1 MTPRRI
7 IGYGSVAA
15 LAAAAVAALSPSAL
29 SFADLRTQDAMVRL
43 AAERP
48 PSSRVTIAAID
59 DRSLAEIGQWPWSR
73 DVVARLIDGIRDL
86 GARVVAMDML
96 LAEPDRFDRT
106 GEPGS
111 SPTDAALVAAA
122 GRGGVVM
129 SYALTFEADGNTGSG
144 CVLHPLDLAVREGR
158 DGRSPLAQLFRASGV
173 VCSLPPLGRAAGASG
188 YLNASPDRDGL
199 LRRVPLLMEFG
210 GAIYPSL
217 ALATVAQAEGV
228 KRFTLAGVTVDRAR
242 LLLDDA
248 PVLLDARATLLIRFR
263 GGRGTYP
270 QVPASDI
277 LQGRLSPGAL
287 RDRIVFVGA
296 TALGV
301 QDVVSTPFE
310 NAVPGIEVHAAAAE
324 TLLQRDFLSTPPH
337 GRAYELVGAMVFA
350 LAAAVA
356 VAGGGFLYGTLGSL
370 GLLVLLWIATF
381 AAVKSNGV
389 FLSPVHPTVGLVF
402 ALLVLTV
409 AKVRDERG
417 RAESE
422 RDRRERAHR
431 FAVQSLTSLME
442 VRDGATGQHA
452 RRTQEYARL
461 LAARLATSPRFRRE
475 LTPERVQLIAQLSPL
490 HDIGKVGVSDAV
502 LNKPGALSNAEL
514 DEMRRH
520 VAFGH
525 ETIANAERLAGGEG
539 SEALLQLAKD
549 IVYTHHEWWDG
560 RGYPRRLRGEEI
572 PVAGR
577 IMAVVDV
584 YDALSHSRSYRAS
597 LTHDEAVAEI
607 AAGRGTHFD
616 PDVVDAFLSVAD
628 EFRELSRALRGHAAH
643 S

>member
-7 IGYGSVAA
+7 LGYGSVAA
-15 LAAAAVAALSPSAL
+15 LAAAAVAALSTSAL
-29 SFADLRTQDAMVRL
+29 SFVDLRTQDAMVRL
-43 AAERP
+43 AGARP

-59 DRSLAEIGQWPWSR
+59 DRSLSEIGQWPWSR
-73 DVVARLIDGIRDL
+73 DVVARLIDGIRGL

-129 SYALTFEADGNTGSG
+129 SYALTFEPDGNNGSG
-144 CVLHPLDLAVREGR
+144 CVLHPLDVAVREGR

-173 VCSLPPLGRAAGASG
+173 VCSLPPLGRAARASG

-199 LRRVPLLMEFG
+199 LR
-210 GAIYPSL
+210 
-217 ALATVAQAEGV
+217 
-228 KRFTLAGVTVDRAR
+228 FTLAGVTVDRAL

-248 PVLLDARATLLIRFR
+248 RVPLDARATLLIRFR
-263 GGRGTYP
+263 GGRGAYP

-277 LQGRLSPGAL
+277 LKGRLPPGAL

-350 LAAAVA
+350 LAAAAA

-389 FLSPVHPTVGLVF
+389 FLSPVHPTVGLVL

-461 LAARLATSPRFRRE
+461 LAARLARSPRFRRE

-520 VAFGH
+520 VAVGH

-560 RGYPRRLRGEEI
+560 RGYPRGLKGEDI

-628 EFRELSRALRGHAAH
+628 EFRELSRALRGHGAH